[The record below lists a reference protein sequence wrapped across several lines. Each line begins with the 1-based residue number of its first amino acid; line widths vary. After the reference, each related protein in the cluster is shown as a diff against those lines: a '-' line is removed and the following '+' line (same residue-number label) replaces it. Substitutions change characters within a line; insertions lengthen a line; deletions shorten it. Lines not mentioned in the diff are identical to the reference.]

1 MRNREIQKYTF
12 YMQNYEEVKSC
23 YKYCEEVLRRPY
35 ITRGVFTGEYDSFV
49 KAVDHVHRNKYQL
62 IISDLNA
69 LRHKANWLHY
79 LKNAKIKFYSPT
91 LDVEKNSLHFL
102 INYAELF
109 SDRLSYKTVVP
120 LRKAKEDIKEK
131 GSYVTKQGKVIT
143 KLGSPDIV
151 SAQKKAATVH
161 SLKAR
166 AWLGNKGNAIQNLR
180 SAGWTFQKIADHL
193 NDLEVPTRQNSTW
206 TKSKIFKVL
215 RGRAKHND

>member
-1 MRNREIQKYTF
+1 MRNREIQKYVF
-12 YMQNYEEVKSC
+12 YMQHYEESKGC

-35 ITRGVFTGEYDSFV
+35 MIRGLKIGKYESFV
-49 KAVDHVHRNKYQL
+49 QAVDIAHKHKYQL

-69 LRHKANWLHY
+69 LRYKANWLHY

-91 LDVEKNSLHFL
+91 LDVEKSSLHFL

-109 SDRLSYKTVVP
+109 SDNLSYKTVVP
-120 LRKAKEDIKEK
+120 LRKAQEDIKQK

-166 AWLGNKGNAIQNLR
+166 AWLGNKGKAIQNLR
-180 SAGWTFQKIADHL
+180 SAGWTFQQIADHL

-215 RGRAKHND
+215 HGRTRRNE